1 MSDQSIIK
9 TMPAEQ
15 YHAADGL
22 SFSMLKILSAQ
33 SPMHLKCYMDG
44 EKLEPTEAM
53 TFGSLTHT
61 FILEPDAFK
70 YSLRP
75 DGMDYRSKAGKE
87 WRDSQKDPILT
98 GDELKSLKGMAKAVH
113 AHPIAKRL
121 LSGGK
126 SEQSLFARDS
136 KGTMRKC
143 RVDYLPTSGNV
154 IVDLKTCG
162 DASPLEFGKN
172 VANLSYLGQAYYYLK
187 LCKMCGLDKSAFA
200 FIAVEKTP
208 PYAVAV
214 YQPPDEWIEAAGRI
228 VEADVQRF
236 RNCVESN
243 NWPAYGNEIL
253 PMQLPQ
259 WAEKQLQ
266 QIQAA

>member
-44 EKLEPTEAM
+44 EKPEPTPAM
-53 TFGSLTHT
+53 RFGSLTHS
-61 FILEPDAFK
+61 FILENESCEFAV
-70 YSLRP
+70 RP
-75 DGMDYRSKAGKE
+75 EGMTFTTKEGKA
-87 WRDSQKDPILT
+87 WRDAQDKPIIT
-98 GDELKSLKGMAKAVH
+98 ADEFEDLKRMAKAVH

-172 VANLSYLGQAYYYLK
+172 VANLNYLGQAYYYLK
-187 LCKMCGLDKSAFA
+187 LCKLCGLDKSAFA

-243 NWPAYGNEIL
+243 QWPAYGTEIL